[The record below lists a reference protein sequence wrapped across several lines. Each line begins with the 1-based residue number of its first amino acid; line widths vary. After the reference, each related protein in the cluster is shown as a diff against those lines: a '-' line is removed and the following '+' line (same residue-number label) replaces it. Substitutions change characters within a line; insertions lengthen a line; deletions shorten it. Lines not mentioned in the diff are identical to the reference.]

1 MENGQYHGAR
11 ALSRVRRMQGRVHRV
26 QADSDALHACGCG
39 ETSER
44 TRADGRSGWLNDR
57 FCSVPPSAHTCWSR
71 ARGGHAPPA
80 RARAPLAAPRSYRRR
95 RRRRDGRGQASVNDG
110 ACGRPSA
117 RRGRG
122 HAPPPAA
129 WSVSL
134 TCPAIALC
142 PHVTTPALSLHPAT
156 FRIRQQQLTW
166 ASGPLTKY
174 PIQPTFVEQR
184 YRPVPEADVTTLT
197 IHQLL
202 A

>member
-95 RRRRDGRGQASVNDG
+95 RRRRDGRGQAMRWTVLDTATWKQCRTNERPTTHNPHSNHEMLPLPPHPLVLSGDCVRPRFNSTATG
-110 ACGRPSA
+110 ASA
-117 RRGRG
+117 SSTLCRRR
-122 HAPPPAA
+122 
-129 WSVSL
+129 S
-134 TCPAIALC
+134 
-142 PHVTTPALSLHPAT
+142 
-156 FRIRQQQLTW
+156 
-166 ASGPLTKY
+166 
-174 PIQPTFVEQR
+174 
-184 YRPVPEADVTTLT
+184 
-197 IHQLL
+197 
-202 A
+202 